1 MSLILSVRFAAYGR
15 SSPIIVAEKV
25 FHTEYGRYGDEAKS
39 YEVHIKHY
47 EQMDNTLLFSDV
59 ADRIDEIITKGKL
72 KGVKILADYTE
83 IGKAAIDD
91 LREKRV
97 LVTPLAVTDSEK
109 ETVNIHGGY
118 NVPVRDMVAVA
129 QRLLVKKRL
138 KFAAGIEG
146 AETLAD
152 EVAATYRDDSQYS
165 DAALLLCMVTWWADR
180 FVAEYKRNVK
190 IPKAGRL

>member
-1 MSLILSVRFAAYGR
+1 MSLILGVRFAAYGR

-25 FHTEYGRYGDEAKS
+25 FHTEYGRYGDEAKG

-83 IGKAAIDD
+83 IGKAVIDE
-91 LREKRV
+91 LRERRI
-97 LVTPLAVTDSEK
+97 LITPMTTTDSDK
-109 ETVNIHGGY
+109 ETVNGQGGY
-118 NVPVRDMVAVA
+118 NVPVRDMVAIT
-129 QRLLVKKRL
+129 QRLLLKKRL
-138 KFAAGIEG
+138 KFAAGIDG
-146 AETLAD
+146 VETLSD

-165 DAALLLCMVTWWADR
+165 DAALLLCLVTWWADR
-180 FVAEYKRNVK
+180 FVAEYKRSLK